1 MKNISFIKKVRLFLL
16 YRKTIRQ
23 VENELKRNFNLRIDN
38 ASRLYTIF
46 TIPMDVIE
54 EPYNIRRADFDAL
67 VQNFIKS
74 YTSDLSKFLN
84 SKGLNE
90 LYDIYEMEKIHS
102 YNYLLVY
109 GYSLFK
115 SDRFMMNLYK
125 WSFFTAIFMIIL
137 ILLKTFIS

>member
-23 VENELKRNFNLRIDN
+23 VENELKRNFNLRIDKAN
-38 ASRLYTIF
+38 RLYTIF

-74 YTSDLSKFLN
+74 YTNDLSKFLN

-90 LYDIYEMEKIHS
+90 LYDIYEMEKIDS

-125 WSFFTAIFMIIL
+125 WSFFTAIFAIIL

>member
-1 MKNISFIKKVRLFLL
+1 MKNVSFIKKVRLFLL

-23 VENELKRNFNLRIDN
+23 IEKELERNFNLRIDK

-54 EPYNIRRADFDAL
+54 EPYNIRRSDFDAL

-84 SKGLNE
+84 SKGLSE
-90 LYDIYEMEKIHS
+90 LYDIYEMEKIDS

-115 SDRFMMNLYK
+115 SDKFMLNLYK
-125 WSFFTAIFMIIL
+125 WSAFSAIFLIIL
-137 ILLKTFIS
+137 ILLKTFIH

>member
-74 YTSDLSKFLN
+74 YTNDLSKFLN

-90 LYDIYEMEKIHS
+90 LYDIYEMEKIDS

-125 WSFFTAIFMIIL
+125 WSFFSAIFMIIL

>member
-16 YRKTIRQ
+16 YRKTIK
-23 VENELKRNFNLRIDN
+23 EIEKELQRNFNLRIDK

-46 TIPMDVIE
+46 TIPSDVIE
-54 EPYNIRRADFDAL
+54 EPYNIRRADFDTL

-74 YTSDLSKFLN
+74 YTNDLSKFLN

-90 LYDIYEMEKIHS
+90 MYDIYEMEKIDS

-115 SDRFMMNLYK
+115 SDRFMFNLYK
-125 WSFFTAIFMIIL
+125 FGAISAIIAIIL
-137 ILLKTFIS
+137 IFLKTFIH

>member
-16 YRKTIRQ
+16 YRKTIKKI
-23 VENELKRNFNLRIDN
+23 EKELERNFNLRIDK

-46 TIPMDVIE
+46 SIPTDVID

-67 VQNFIKS
+67 VQTLIKS
-74 YTSDLSKFLN
+74 YTNDLSKLLN
-84 SKGLNE
+84 GKGLNE
-90 LYDIYEMEKIHS
+90 LYDIYKMEKIDS

-115 SDRFMMNLYK
+115 SDKFMLNLYK
-125 WSFFTAIFMIIL
+125 WSTFSVVFVLIL
-137 ILLKTFIS
+137 ILLKTFIH